1 MVAREKYEEVGGMD
15 EEMAVA
21 YNDVDFCFK
30 LLEAGYYNVQRN
42 DAVLYHHESLS
53 RGLDE
58 YDEAKWERLLEEKA
72 KLYEKHPDM
81 KGWDPFYHKALVDNA
96 SDYGCNYKYAHEEQL
111 RTVPVETMEVSY
123 YKKARAERL
132 QLTVDRAE
140 LQHKIHREEPDIL
153 WIMGWCYVPGA
164 DNAVYDKTVLL
175 QKEDGT
181 GYLARPADWNRK
193 DVEEILPDECHIG
206 LAGFVLRVLRED
218 LEPGSYRIGML
229 CRDTEAQ
236 DKGQELLAWSDKTIV
251 IE

>member
-1 MVAREKYEEVGGMD
+1 MVTREKYEKVGGMD

-58 YDEAKWERLLEEKA
+58 YDEAKWNRLLEEKA

-81 KGWDPFYHKALVDNA
+81 KGRDPFYHKELVDNA
-96 SDYGCNYKYAHEEQL
+96 SDYSCNYKFAHEDSL
-111 RTVPVETMEVSY
+111 RTVQVEPMEAAYSNKTMTG
-123 YKKARAERL
+123 KL

-140 LQHKIHREEPDIL
+140 MQHKIHREEPDIL

-181 GYLARPADWNRK
+181 GYQARPADWSRK
-193 DVEEILPDECHIG
+193 DVEDILPDECHVG
-206 LAGFVLRVLRED
+206 LAGFVLRVLRSD
-218 LEPGSYRIGML
+218 LEPGKYRVGMA
-229 CRDTEAQ
+229 CRNMEAGE
-236 DKGQELLAWSDKTIV
+236 KGQRLIAWSDKTVV